1 MIAKKISEEGCI
13 FCGLTS
19 LVKNTNFAHHMEEAK
34 KELWLAIRTLIDSRI
49 ESLGE
54 KEKDDKPAKKVKIG

>member
-1 MIAKKISEEGCI
+1 MF

-19 LVKNTNFAHHMEEAK
+19 VLKNAHFAEHMDKAK
-34 KELWLAIRTLIDSRI
+34 KELWMAVRDLINSRI

-54 KEKDDKPAKKVKIG
+54 KEKEEKPAKKVKIE